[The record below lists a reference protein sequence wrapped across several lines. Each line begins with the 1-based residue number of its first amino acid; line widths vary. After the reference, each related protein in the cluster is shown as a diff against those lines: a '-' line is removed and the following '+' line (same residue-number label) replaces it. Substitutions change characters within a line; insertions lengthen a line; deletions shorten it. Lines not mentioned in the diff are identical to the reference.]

1 MRKFSPHFK
10 ADMDDHKLIFQQ
22 LTSTKKLER
31 DRGLLDL
38 QKHLETIDPETYIA
52 LTDFIVERS
61 ESSVGFA
68 LLSHDDSSG
77 LNIDDE
83 HKSEPITAMETDS
96 LSSHWECNH
105 ALLTVFKVSEF
116 QCWVS

>member
-83 HKSEPITAMETDS
+83 HKSEPILQWKRILSHLPGNAIMLCLLS
-96 LSSHWECNH
+96 LR
-105 ALLTVFKVSEF
+105 
-116 QCWVS
+116 